1 MAFLD
6 RTTKTSAP
14 VVSTELLA
22 SIKPT
27 PSREINPAA
36 VVASDLAAQSVGF
49 TSREA
54 APIPSVQTTAPPF
67 QPAALLAKPRRK
79 VRKPAEERSMLTLRV
94 KLSIHEK
101 FNYFA
106 DALQVSNPDFLE
118 ILLKHYESTQ
128 GKSNNG

>member
-6 RTTKTSAP
+6 RTPKPSAP
-14 VVSTELLA
+14 VVSSELLA

-27 PSREINPAA
+27 PSREISPAA

-49 TSREA
+49 ISREA
-54 APIPSVQTTAPPF
+54 PTPSTSVPEPPQF
-67 QPAALLAKPRRK
+67 QLAVPAAKPRRK

-101 FNYFA
+101 FNSFA

-118 ILLKHYESTQ
+118 ILLKHYEATN
-128 GKSNNG
+128 GKS